1 MKWLRPNDSSA
12 NYQDRRGRI
21 SGRGLA
27 LGGGIGGIVIVLA
40 SLFFGVDLTGLMQV
54 ANNVL
59 PGSQTEQ
66 VDPSRVNENEEFKV
80 FTLRVFNS
88 CNDVWTDLFNSE
100 LQRSYAAPTLVT
112 FTDQVQSR
120 CGGATSEVGPF
131 YCPADQTVYIDL
143 DFFNLLA
150 SRFKAPGD
158 LAMAYVTAHEVGH
171 HVQNLLGIS
180 DKLHQQQGRVSQEAY
195 NRASVQLELQAD
207 YLAGVWAYH
216 AQRLGIILIEPGD
229 LEDALTAANAIG
241 DDTLQKEAQG
251 YAVPDSF
258 THGTSAQRMQAFRS
272 GFETGSLDGAIR
284 YRL

>member
-40 SLFFGVDLTGLMQV
+40 SLFFGVDLTGLMRV
-54 ANNVL
+54 ADNVL
-59 PGSQTEQ
+59 PSSQTEQ

-88 CNDVWTDLFNSE
+88 CNDVWTDLFTSE
-100 LQRSYAAPTLVT
+100 LRRSYTAPTLVT

-216 AQRLGIILIEPGD
+216 APRLGIILIESGD

-272 GFETGSLDGAIR
+272 GFESGSLDGASR

>member
-40 SLFFGVDLTGLMQV
+40 SLFFGVDLSGLMQV
-54 ANNVL
+54 ADNVL

-131 YCPADQTVYIDL
+131 YCPTDQTVYIDL

-216 AQRLGIILIEPGD
+216 AQRLGIILIESGD

-272 GFETGSLDGAIR
+272 GFESGSLDGASR

>member
-40 SLFFGVDLTGLMQV
+40 SLFFGVDLTGLMRV
-54 ANNVL
+54 ADNVL
-59 PGSQTEQ
+59 PSSQTEQ

-88 CNDVWTDLFNSE
+88 CNDVWTDLFTSE
-100 LQRSYAAPTLVT
+100 LRRSYTAPTLVT

-150 SRFKAPGD
+150 SRFKAPGG

-272 GFETGSLDGAIR
+272 GFESGSLDGASR

>member
-40 SLFFGVDLTGLMQV
+40 SLFFGVDLSGLMRV
-54 ANNVL
+54 ADNVL
-59 PGSQTEQ
+59 PSSQTEQ

-88 CNDVWTDLFNSE
+88 CNDVWTDLFTSE
-100 LQRSYAAPTLVT
+100 LRRSYAAPTLVT

-272 GFETGSLDGAIR
+272 GFESGSLDGASR

>member
-54 ANNVL
+54 ADNVL

-100 LQRSYAAPTLVT
+100 LQSSYAAPTLVT

-207 YLAGVWAYH
+207 YLAGVWTYH

-272 GFETGSLDGAIR
+272 GFETGNLDGASR
-284 YRL
+284 YRF

>member
-12 NYQDRRGRI
+12 NYEDRRGRI

-40 SLFFGVDLTGLMQV
+40 SLFFGVDLSGLMQV
-54 ANNVL
+54 ADNVL

-216 AQRLGIILIEPGD
+216 AQRLGIILIESGD

-272 GFETGSLDGAIR
+272 GFESGSLDGASR

>member
-40 SLFFGVDLTGLMQV
+40 SLFFGVDLTGLMRV
-54 ANNVL
+54 ADNVL
-59 PGSQTEQ
+59 PSSQTEQ

-272 GFETGSLDGAIR
+272 GFEPGSLDGASR

>member
-272 GFETGSLDGAIR
+272 GFETGSLDGASR

>member
-40 SLFFGVDLTGLMQV
+40 SLFFGVDLTGLMRV
-54 ANNVL
+54 ADNVL
-59 PGSQTEQ
+59 PSSQTEQ

-88 CNDVWTDLFNSE
+88 CNDVWTDLFTSE
-100 LQRSYAAPTLVT
+100 LRRSYTAPTLVT

-272 GFETGSLDGAIR
+272 GFESGSLDGASR

>member
-100 LQRSYAAPTLVT
+100 IQRSYAAPTLVT

-150 SRFKAPGD
+150 SRFKAPED

-272 GFETGSLDGAIR
+272 GFETGSLDGASR

>member
-40 SLFFGVDLTGLMQV
+40 SLFFGVDLTGLMRV
-54 ANNVL
+54 ADNVL

-88 CNDVWTDLFNSE
+88 CNDVWTDLFSSE

-180 DKLHQQQGRVSQEAY
+180 DKLHQQQGRFSQEAY

-272 GFETGSLDGAIR
+272 GFESGSLDGASR

>member
-1 MKWLRPNDSSA
+1 MKWLRPNGSSA

-40 SLFFGVDLTGLMQV
+40 SLFFGVDLTGLMRV
-54 ANNVL
+54 ADNVL
-59 PGSQTEQ
+59 PSSQTEQ

-88 CNDVWTDLFNSE
+88 CNDVWTDLFSSE
-100 LQRSYAAPTLVT
+100 LRRSYAAPTLVT

-272 GFETGSLDGAIR
+272 GFETGSLDGASR

>member
-21 SGRGLA
+21 SGKGLA

-40 SLFFGVDLTGLMQV
+40 SLFFGVDLSGLMQV

-59 PGSQTEQ
+59 PSSQKEQ

-216 AQRLGIILIEPGD
+216 AQRLGIILIESGD

-272 GFETGSLDGAIR
+272 GFETGNLDGASR
-284 YRL
+284 YRF

>member
-143 DFFNLLA
+143 DFFNLLS

-272 GFETGSLDGAIR
+272 GFETGSLEGASR

>member
-40 SLFFGVDLTGLMQV
+40 SLFFGVDLSGLMQV

-100 LQRSYAAPTLVT
+100 LQRSYASPTLVT

-272 GFETGSLDGAIR
+272 GFESGSLDGASR

>member
-40 SLFFGVDLTGLMQV
+40 SLFFGVDLTGLMRV
-54 ANNVL
+54 ADNVL

-88 CNDVWTDLFNSE
+88 YNDVWTDLFSSE
-100 LQRSYAAPTLVT
+100 LRRSYAAPTLVT

-272 GFETGSLDGAIR
+272 GFESGSLDGASR

>member
-1 MKWLRPNDSSA
+1 
-12 NYQDRRGRI
+12 
-21 SGRGLA
+21 
-27 LGGGIGGIVIVLA
+27 
-40 SLFFGVDLTGLMQV
+40 
-54 ANNVL
+54 
-59 PGSQTEQ
+59 
-66 VDPSRVNENEEFKV
+66 
-80 FTLRVFNS
+80 
-88 CNDVWTDLFNSE
+88 
-100 LQRSYAAPTLVT
+100 
-112 FTDQVQSR
+112 
-120 CGGATSEVGPF
+120 
-131 YCPADQTVYIDL
+131 
-143 DFFNLLA
+143 
-150 SRFKAPGD
+150 
-158 LAMAYVTAHEVGH
+158 MAYVTAHEVGH

-258 THGTSAQRMQAFRS
+258 THGTSAHRMQAFRS

>member
-40 SLFFGVDLTGLMQV
+40 SLFFGVDLSGLMQV

-59 PGSQTEQ
+59 PSSQKEQ
-66 VDPSRVNENEEFKV
+66 VDPSRANENEEFKV

-216 AQRLGIILIEPGD
+216 AQRLGIILIESGD

-272 GFETGSLDGAIR
+272 GFETGSLDGASR

>member
-54 ANNVL
+54 ADNVL

-80 FTLRVFNS
+80 FTLLVFNS

-158 LAMAYVTAHEVGH
+158 LAMAYVTAHEAGH

-207 YLAGVWAYH
+207 YLADVWAYH

-272 GFETGSLDGAIR
+272 GFETGNLDGASR
-284 YRL
+284 YRF

>member
-40 SLFFGVDLTGLMQV
+40 SLFFGVDLSGLMQV

-59 PGSQTEQ
+59 PSSQKEQ
-66 VDPSRVNENEEFKV
+66 VDPSRANENEEFKV

-272 GFETGSLDGAIR
+272 GFETGSLDGASR

>member
-12 NYQDRRGRI
+12 NYQDRRGRF

-272 GFETGSLDGAIR
+272 GFETGSLDGASR

>member
-40 SLFFGVDLTGLMQV
+40 SLFFGVDLTGLMRV
-54 ANNVL
+54 ADNVL
-59 PGSQTEQ
+59 PSSQTEQ

-88 CNDVWTDLFNSE
+88 CNDVWTDLFTSE
-100 LQRSYAAPTLVT
+100 LRRSYAAPTLVT

-272 GFETGSLDGAIR
+272 GFESGSLDGASR

>member
-12 NYQDRRGRI
+12 NYKDSRGRI

-54 ANNVL
+54 ANNAL

-88 CNDVWTDLFNSE
+88 CNDVWTDLFTSE
-100 LQRSYAAPTLVT
+100 LRRSYTAPTLVT

-131 YCPADQTVYIDL
+131 YCPADQMVYIDL

-272 GFETGSLDGAIR
+272 GFESGSLDGASR

>member
-229 LEDALTAANAIG
+229 LEDALTATNAIG

-272 GFETGSLDGAIR
+272 GFETGSLDGASR

>member
-66 VDPSRVNENEEFKV
+66 VDPSRANENEEFKV

-272 GFETGSLDGAIR
+272 GFETGSLDGASR

>member
-54 ANNVL
+54 ADNVL

-272 GFETGSLDGAIR
+272 GFETGSLDGASR
-284 YRL
+284 YRF

>member
-272 GFETGSLDGAIR
+272 GFESGNLDGASR

>member
-40 SLFFGVDLTGLMQV
+40 SLFFGADLTGLMRV
-54 ANNVL
+54 ADNVL

-88 CNDVWTDLFNSE
+88 CNDVWTDLFTSE
-100 LQRSYAAPTLVT
+100 LQRSYVAPTLAT
-112 FTDQVQSR
+112 FTDQVQSC

-216 AQRLGIILIEPGD
+216 AQRLGIILIESGD

-272 GFETGSLDGAIR
+272 GFESGSLDGASR

>member
-54 ANNVL
+54 ADNVL

-88 CNDVWTDLFNSE
+88 CNDVWTDLFNSK

-272 GFETGSLDGAIR
+272 GFETGNLDGASR
-284 YRL
+284 YRF

>member
-40 SLFFGVDLTGLMQV
+40 SLFFGVDLTGLMRV
-54 ANNVL
+54 ADNVL

-100 LQRSYAAPTLVT
+100 LQRSYASPTLVT

-180 DKLHQQQGRVSQEAY
+180 DKLHQQQGRVSQDAY

-216 AQRLGIILIEPGD
+216 AQRLIL
-229 LEDALTAANAIG
+229 
-241 DDTLQKEAQG
+241 
-251 YAVPDSF
+251 
-258 THGTSAQRMQAFRS
+258 
-272 GFETGSLDGAIR
+272 
-284 YRL
+284 

>member
-40 SLFFGVDLTGLMQV
+40 SLFFGVDLTGLMRV
-54 ANNVL
+54 ADNVL

-88 CNDVWTDLFNSE
+88 CNDVWTDLFSSE
-100 LQRSYAAPTLVT
+100 LRRSYAAPTLVT

-150 SRFKAPGD
+150 TRFKAPGD

-251 YAVPDSF
+251 YTVPDSF

-272 GFETGSLDGAIR
+272 GFESGSLDGASR

>member
-54 ANNVL
+54 ADNVL

-272 GFETGSLDGAIR
+272 GFESGSLDGASR

>member
-40 SLFFGVDLTGLMQV
+40 SLFFGVDLSGLMQV
-54 ANNVL
+54 ADNVL

-171 HVQNLLGIS
+171 HVQNLLSIS
-180 DKLHQQQGRVSQEAY
+180 DKLHQQQERVSQEAY

-216 AQRLGIILIEPGD
+216 AQRLGIILIESGD

-272 GFETGSLDGAIR
+272 GFETGSLDGASR

>member
-21 SGRGLA
+21 SGRELA

-195 NRASVQLELQAD
+195 NRASVRLELQAD

-272 GFETGSLDGAIR
+272 GFETGSLDGASR

>member
-40 SLFFGVDLTGLMQV
+40 SLFFGVDLTGLMRV
-54 ANNVL
+54 ADNVL

-180 DKLHQQQGRVSQEAY
+180 DKLHQQRGRVSQEAY

-272 GFETGSLDGAIR
+272 GFESGSLDGASR

>member
-54 ANNVL
+54 ADNVL
-59 PGSQTEQ
+59 PGSQMEQ

-207 YLAGVWAYH
+207 YLAGVWAFH

-258 THGTSAQRMQAFRS
+258 THGSSAQRMQAFRS
-272 GFETGSLDGAIR
+272 GFETGNLDGASR
-284 YRL
+284 YRF

>member
-54 ANNVL
+54 ADNVL

-88 CNDVWTDLFNSE
+88 CNDVWTDLFKSK

-216 AQRLGIILIEPGD
+216 AQRLGIILIESGD

-272 GFETGSLDGAIR
+272 GFETGSLDGASR
-284 YRL
+284 YRF

>member
-66 VDPSRVNENEEFKV
+66 VDPSRVSENEEFKV

-150 SRFKAPGD
+150 SRFKALGD

-272 GFETGSLDGAIR
+272 GFETGSLDGASR

>member
-40 SLFFGVDLTGLMQV
+40 SLFFGVDLTGLMRV
-54 ANNVL
+54 ANNAL

-180 DKLHQQQGRVSQEAY
+180 DKLHQLQGRVSQEAY

-272 GFETGSLDGAIR
+272 GFESGSLDGASR

>member
-40 SLFFGVDLTGLMQV
+40 SLFFGVDLTGLMRV
-54 ANNVL
+54 ADNVL

-88 CNDVWTDLFNSE
+88 CNDVWTDLFSSE
-100 LQRSYAAPTLVT
+100 LKRSYAAPTLVT

-180 DKLHQQQGRVSQEAY
+180 DKLHQQRGRVSQEAY

-272 GFETGSLDGAIR
+272 GFESGSLDGANR